1 VESGER
7 KMDNRI
13 KPLPIDNDD
22 AKRKSQ
28 FLEVLKRLSYN
39 RGAVIGGVI
48 FLLVVI
54 VAIVA
59 PLIMPYGYDT
69 VDVKNRFVAPC
80 AAHPFGTDHL
90 GRDVFSRILYGAKF
104 SISIGIGSI
113 MFSSSLGIIFG
124 SIAGFFGKM
133 ADEVI
138 MRLCDVIQSI
148 PGMILNI
155 ALACMLGP
163 GVFNTI
169 IALGLGGISGTAR
182 LTRASIL
189 KVRRM
194 EYLDAAESINCSN
207 PRIISRHILPNSFAP
222 LLVQATMGVGARILD
237 TAALSFIG
245 IGVQPPLPEW
255 GAMLAAGRNF
265 IKDYPYLTLF
275 PGLCIMT
282 IVLSLNLLGDG
293 LRDALDPKLKK

>member
-1 VESGER
+1 MDSTANPAVE
-7 KMDNRI
+7 
-13 KPLPIDNDD
+13 ID
-22 AKRKSQ
+22 AGKSKSR
-28 FLEVLKRLSYN
+28 FLEVLRRLSYN

-48 FLLVVI
+48 FLLLVI
-54 VAIVA
+54 IALIA
-59 PLIMPYGYDT
+59 SYIMPYGYDT
-69 VDVKNRFVAPC
+69 VDIKSKFLTPS

-90 GRDVFSRILYGAKF
+90 GRDVFSRILYGAKY

-113 MFSSSLGIIFG
+113 IVSSGLGIIFG
-124 SIAGFFGKM
+124 SIAGFFGNVM
-133 ADEVI
+133 DEVI

-182 LTRASIL
+182 LTRSSIL
-189 KVRRM
+189 KVRKM
-194 EYLDAAESINCSN
+194 EYLDAAVSINCTN
-207 PRIISRHILPNSFAP
+207 ARIIIKHVLPNSFAP
-222 LLVQATMGVGARILD
+222 LLVQATMGVGAKILD
-237 TAALSFIG
+237 AAALSFIG

-265 IKDYPYLTLF
+265 IRDYPHLTLF
-275 PGLCIMT
+275 PGLCIMAV
-282 IVLSLNLLGDG
+282 VLALNLLGDG